1 MSQNINQVTNSSK
14 TILPKNSLSIDFDK
28 DFYGQL
34 DQKNFYKKN
43 SKTKKMKNT
52 LKNQLFIIKKGSKVR
67 QITFKLKKFPNFILR
82 QITAFANFLVI
93 IPPFKNILEIS
104 SFLTKS
110 RNF

>member
-1 MSQNINQVTNSSK
+1 MDQNINQVTNSSK

-52 LKNQLFIIKKGSKVR
+52 LKNELSIIKKGGKVR
-67 QITFKLKKFPNFILR
+67 QITSKLKKFPSFMLG
-82 QITAFANFLVI
+82 QIIDFANFLAT